1 MKLKDYL
8 KALEK
13 RNRWAELRFAAKFKR
28 DFNQAFE
35 PSINAIASNPTDALQ
50 QLPLLIKRD
59 IIYNSLKWLYVD
71 YGLMH
76 AKWFLSNFPMQRK
89 SDDTFW
95 LQHLERTF
103 STIGANKVT
112 SIVNTTLDI
121 AKPLIQDAIA
131 ASLRGDS
138 IDKIKD
144 DIKKRIKNAGGVMSD
159 GRARTIARTEV
170 IGASNK
176 ATYEAIKLTDS
187 KVEKKWI
194 TGGTNIRDTHKEAAN
209 QGWIPFD
216 DFFRVGDSQMLH
228 PSDPNGS
235 AKEIINCKCVLIFRL
250 VN

>member
-8 KALEK
+8 IALEK
-13 RNRWAELRFAAKFKR
+13 RNRWAENRFAAKFKR

-35 PSINAIASNPTDALQ
+35 PAINAIASNPTDALH

-103 STIGANKVT
+103 STIGADKVT
-112 SIVNTTLDI
+112 SIVNTTLSI
-121 AKPLIQDAIA
+121 AKPLIQDAIS

-138 IDKIKD
+138 IDKIKK
-144 DIKKRIKNAGGVMSD
+144 DIQKKISQQGGVMSS

-170 IGASNK
+170 IGSSNK
-176 ATYEAIKLTDS
+176 ATFEAIRLTGS
-187 KVEKKWI
+187 KVEKKWV
-194 TGGTNIRDTHKEAAN
+194 TGGSNIRDTHIAAAN

-216 DFFRVGDSQMLH
+216 DFFRVGDSKMLH
-228 PSDPNGS
+228 PGDSRGS
-235 AKEIINCKCVLIFRL
+235 AEEVINCKCVLIFRL